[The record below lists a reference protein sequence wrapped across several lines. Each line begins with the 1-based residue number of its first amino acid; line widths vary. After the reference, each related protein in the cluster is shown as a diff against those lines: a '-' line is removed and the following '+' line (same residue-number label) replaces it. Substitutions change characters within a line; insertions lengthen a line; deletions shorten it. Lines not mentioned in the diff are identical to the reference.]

1 MEAPW
6 RVPGVPG
13 ALSPDDLAA
22 GAFVCSGSME
32 AWSSHATLL
41 IEKKSMTI
49 ASSARLS
56 AHPSVGAFSGTT
68 AFSSTLGVAV
78 VGIRSPVLKG
88 FRKVRKD
95 SPADRDA
102 TSANIDGR
110 GGREGQGFLLVQTRI
125 SCVTWLPSHA
135 LRARALQVANLE
147 DRTTAACATEG
158 LVFPWPQD
166 RPCRSRAPE
175 RPQR

>member
-41 IEKKSMTI
+41 IEKKSMTM

-95 SPADRDA
+95 PPAGRDA

-125 SCVTWLPSHA
+125 SCVTWLPCHA
-135 LRARALQVANLE
+135 LRARAQQVANLA

-158 LVFPWPQD
+158 PVSPWPPC